1 MTIPAIETRRHLFEL
16 VTAGLGVGT
25 AISKESIDKLTFQ
38 ERGFLSWQITNLLA
52 DYVKQ
57 IRDRQWTDEYANAL
71 ISGAA
76 LLCGFIVANGWIEDW
91 SARALLARQTG
102 VI

>member
-1 MTIPAIETRRHLFEL
+1 MISAIETRRHLFEL

-25 AISKESIDKLTFQ
+25 AISKESIGKLTFR
-38 ERGFLSWQITNLLA
+38 ERGLLSWQITNRLA
-52 DYVKQ
+52 DYIKQ
-57 IRDRQWTDEYANAL
+57 VRDEQWTDEYANAL
-71 ISGAA
+71 VSGAA

-91 SARALLARQTG
+91 QMRALIASQTG